1 MINFL
6 YLSQITIIMFKC
18 VLKTLSD
25 TELVAIASELTN
37 KKIRL
42 QSIVGQ
48 LSSKTNSPIAFVG
61 STSDVRTTLISEVLI
76 ELSFRLLELNK
87 IKVVE

>member
-1 MINFL
+1 
-6 YLSQITIIMFKC
+6 MFKC

-37 KKIRL
+37 KKVKI

-48 LSSKTNSPIAFVG
+48 LSSKTNSPIAFIG
-61 STSDVRTTLISEVLI
+61 QISDVKSILISEVLI